1 MAADESIIRIRGDAS
16 QAVSEFQK
24 LRNATIQSYQAIE
37 KSAESFK
44 ELRSNQRAMIQVAK
58 ISKNAI
64 KALDAAIVKSGP
76 NFRKASKEVK
86 AYSAGI
92 KRLQQ
97 SFSGA
102 SMRAHA
108 FSRDLKSVGLAVR
121 NSGKNLQFMGRSI
134 MIGMLPFANAIRK
147 ASNFAKAL
155 EMAEIRFVKITN
167 LTREAGGEF
176 DKLSAS
182 FERLSEAFGVS
193 RDLITDIAT
202 DFALVGMPVSQID
215 TLARATNELAIL
227 GSIDV
232 GPAKDIL
239 ISTVF
244 AMRNMATLRG
254 ETLSFN
260 DAIKQATGQMYLF
273 NIVNN
278 NTAMAI
284 SDMATAI
291 PKLVPITVQFGLT
304 VTEAAG
310 ALAAMK
316 ASGVSAAEGT
326 VALRTGLLRL
336 TSLTKQADEK
346 VEGARMRLKDFNFE
360 AGVGIETLANFG
372 QSLLSIR
379 RELGDAAAFDIVKN
393 ILGIRQTAKVQLF
406 VMDMQSAENQIQ
418 TVKGAMQ
425 DLGGTDVFGS
435 HQISNMTEFARASRE
450 PSEAMMQAANDLL
463 KDAGRMED
471 VTSQFLRSLII
482 QMSGVENAANDSAEE
497 IQKVMESD
505 AFKMQQAK
513 TSMKNA
519 LTEMGGLINQMIADH
534 ILPLVQHWVNAFK
547 SMPDSVKKVIV
558 ILGALV
564 AAFGPILY
572 MLAIM
577 KMAFGQTMQIM
588 AGAVGKFFT
597 GFTAAG
603 RAATVAANQE
613 TASVVLLS
621 KAHTLQA
628 ATANKAAIEEALLG
642 ANMAAT
648 SKVAISSAA
657 QNAIH
662 AASHD
667 LDAAA
672 TAKAAIAHRGN
683 MLTNMIR
690 SPLGAG
696 GAAIINSI
704 KTGKI
709 GAAGTAI
716 RGRAKGARA
725 AWKAGASGTGLGV
738 MSRARGPGG
747 AFQAHT
753 ALSALRR
760 GNIGKAIGLGAPRT
774 RARVATGRQ
783 ALSGARQRFQSGR
796 RFATRAK
803 FGTQWSGLKHPSG
816 GAMAMLGAGQPL
828 AAAKLPLTKGLIK
841 AKGAGAAFGKSLK
854 NIGPVLGKMLRPIK
868 MIKTIFMSFNPWVLG
883 FMLLLGAAAAIWVTI
898 KNNFETFQA
907 AAEPGL
913 DALKKAW
920 LAIKTA
926 LGEVMNSIFQVFNR
940 LSFGGKKGADEGTQM
955 GNVFKVVFQGIAFW
969 LQYVAKLFSLLAKII
984 STAMDFATP
993 YINFMLGALTGVI
1006 EIVKA
1011 IIAVV
1016 KGDFSGAWMHAK
1028 RAIGAILL
1036 GLVSMVDGVFNF
1048 IINQMVRLMNI
1059 AAGILGTL
1067 GKIPGLG
1074 WVDTVAEKI
1083 RDAGDAMQDFG
1094 THAFDG
1100 IRDDISSGTGIKPED
1115 LIRIGNSDV
1124 RDIGSELGKAL
1135 GKGTI
1140 DGFDDALDYADPGMH
1155 DALNDAAKEAEDEA
1169 SAFADAFT
1177 SAFGKFAKE
1186 VEKQIRKH
1194 MTSAIKFIM
1203 DAFDAQTNSVTSAYD
1218 AQIDA
1223 INEVIKEEQ
1232 RLSKEIAYQTKRREQ
1247 IRDMALRRDSYRRN
1261 RALAIYE
1268 GRIDDAR
1275 SLDLKE
1281 KKDKEDS
1288 DQKLTDLDT
1297 KHGETLLSQQRKDTM
1312 DQINEQKRAYKD
1324 LRSDMKAELD
1334 GVFDELTRFT
1344 PKNQAEWMK
1353 IVDDIDAEIT
1363 KIVGDGESTGLM
1375 GRFKGSYHP
1384 DMGDI
1389 ETFDWTG
1396 GFQTAIDKATA
1407 NIRHG
1412 YVWDPATME
1421 VDGPFEWLFTA
1432 FAVVEAEFMAF
1443 ETKIKTWK
1451 DRIKSAILGED
1462 DSPYMGGS
1470 TPHMAMMLADRFTN
1484 AGAGPMQ
1491 MSPVGGAGW
1500 YGGKEL
1506 AAGDTLSDSERDRED
1521 SFVLSSIV
1529 QNAAIQTYQA
1539 LLASYASLSRY
1550 DVLRS
1555 SGAGANE
1562 MDLYRGLGGPDLSHL
1577 SDYQLENYNNPE
1589 RYYGG
1594 PIKAQYG
1601 RYLGGFGSTMIPVLA
1616 HGGEF
1621 MMSAKATRRI
1631 GVGALNNM
1639 NNFSKLSGPNDA
1651 GGGVTNSSSSNI
1663 TIHVDTFVGERGW
1676 FEKMMSD
1683 YNIHIAPSSER
1694 ARGIEKRTVGS
1705 YTERNT
1711 RSRV

>member
-44 ELRSNQRAMIQVAK
+44 ELRSNQRAMIQVA
-58 ISKNAI
+58 
-64 KALDAAIVKSGP
+64 
-76 NFRKASKEVK
+76 
-86 AYSAGI
+86 SAGI

-155 EMAEIRFVKITN
+155 EMAEIKFVKITN

-176 DKLSAS
+176 DRLSAS
-182 FERLSEAFGVS
+182 FEKLSEVFGVS

-202 DFALVGMPVSQID
+202 DFALVGMPISQID
-215 TLARATNELAIL
+215 TLARAANELAIL

-239 ISTVF
+239 TSTVF

-346 VEGARMRLKDFNFE
+346 VEGARKRLKDFNFE

-372 QSLLSIR
+372 QSLLAIR
-379 RELGDAAAFDIVKN
+379 TELGDAAAFDIVKN

-406 VMDMQSAENQIQ
+406 VMDMQSAENQISV
-418 TVKGAMQ
+418 VKDAMQ
-425 DLGGTDVFGS
+425 SLGGTDVFGS

-450 PSEAMMQAANDLL
+450 PSEAMSQAANDLL
-463 KDAGRMED
+463 KDAGQMEN

-482 QMSGVENAANDSAEE
+482 QMSGVENAQRDSMTELE
-497 IQKVMESD
+497 TVMNSD
-505 AFKMQQAK
+505 AFKMNQAK

-519 LTEMGGLINQMIADH
+519 LTEMGNLINMMIVDH
-534 ILPLVQHWVNAFK
+534 ILPLVRHWIDGFK
-547 SMPDSVKKVIV
+547 AMPDGVKKVIV

-716 RGRAKGARA
+716 KGRVGGARA
-725 AWKAGASGTGLGV
+725 AWKAGARGTGFGV

-747 AFQAHT
+747 RLQAHT
-753 ALSALRR
+753 SLSALRR
-760 GNIGKAIGLGAPRT
+760 GNLGKATSLGYAQSKFGQGRAAYRNAPKWHKLGYAQGIPDQSTMRG
-774 RARVATGRQ
+774 AV
-783 ALSGARQRFQSGR
+783 GARQF
-796 RFATRAK
+796 
-803 FGTQWSGLKHPSG
+803 KHAAMMPVQKGIG
-816 GAMAMLGAGQPL
+816 GAKKAAGGLG
-828 AAAKLPLTKGLIK
+828 K
-841 AKGAGAAFGKSLK
+841 ALS
-854 NIGPVLGKMLRPIK
+854 NIGPILGKMLHPIK

-883 FMLLLGAAAAIWVTI
+883 FMLLLGAVAAIWVTI
-898 KNNFETFQA
+898 KNNFVTFQA
-907 AAEPGL
+907 AAKPGL
-913 DALKKAW
+913 DALKEAW
-920 LAIKTA
+920 LAIKSA

-955 GNVFKVVFQGIAFW
+955 GKVFGAVFKGIAGA
-969 LQYVAKLFSLLAKII
+969 LKVVALLFRLLAKII

-993 YINFMLGALTGVI
+993 YINYLLGLLTAVI
-1006 EIVKA
+1006 NIVKA
-1011 IIAVV
+1011 IVAAFR
-1016 KGDFSGAWMHAK
+1016 GDWAEAGNYLK
-1028 RAIGAILL
+1028 RALGAVMLAI
-1036 GLVSMVDGVFNF
+1036 VSMVSGVMNF
-1048 IINQMVRLMNI
+1048 IIDQIVRLMDV
-1059 AAGILGTL
+1059 AAGILSQI
-1067 GKIPGLG
+1067 GKIPGMG
-1074 WVDTVAEKI
+1074 WAKDLAEDIKG
-1083 RDAGDAMQDFG
+1083 AGDAMQDFG
-1094 THAFDG
+1094 STAFDG
-1100 IRDDISSGTGIKPED
+1100 IRGAISDATGIDASELIQVGEED
-1115 LIRIGNSDV
+1115 LRNVG
-1124 RDIGSELGKAL
+1124 GELASIT
-1135 GKGTI
+1135 GKGFS
-1140 DGFDDALDYADPGMH
+1140 DGFEDEMEYAAPGMH
-1155 DALNDAAKEAEDEA
+1155 EAINDAAKEGAEA
-1169 SAFADAFT
+1169 AKAFADVWA
-1177 SAFGKFAKE
+1177 SAFGKFVTE
-1186 VEKQIRKH
+1186 VNKQIRKG
-1194 MTSAIKFIM
+1194 MAEAIKFVK
-1203 DAFDAQTNSVTSAYD
+1203 DAFDSQTDSVVSAYD

-1281 KKDKEDS
+1281 KKSKEDS

-1334 GVFDELTRFT
+1334 GVLTELTKFT
-1344 PKNQAEWMK
+1344 PKNQAEWMQ
-1353 IVDDIDAEIT
+1353 IVDDIDAEVT
-1363 KIVGDGESTGLM
+1363 RIVGSEEAGGIM
-1375 GRFKGSYHP
+1375 GRFAGAYHP
-1384 DMGDI
+1384 DMA
-1389 ETFDWTG
+1389 ELTTFDFDGMIGTAKDAAIENMREIYEWSPGAMDAEGPFGWLFDEFARVETEFTNFETMIKGWKERLEAALLGDQTGTQEAMLMATKGLTSSGVGG
-1396 GFQTAIDKATA
+1396 GFESDMPT
-1407 NIRHG
+1407 
-1412 YVWDPATME
+1412 
-1421 VDGPFEWLFTA
+1421 
-1432 FAVVEAEFMAF
+1432 
-1443 ETKIKTWK
+1443 
-1451 DRIKSAILGED
+1451 
-1462 DSPYMGGS
+1462 SPQ
-1470 TPHMAMMLADRFTN
+1470 MLAWLQIVREFNMPTAAGGGLTSAELGREMGFNPNSPMFNPNSIANSSANN
-1484 AGAGPMQ
+1484 AGLNAHDDDYVKPADRYF
-1491 MSPVGGAGW
+1491 GGMV
-1500 YGGKEL
+1500 
-1506 AAGDTLSDSERDRED
+1506 S
-1521 SFVLSSIV
+1521 
-1529 QNAAIQTYQA
+1529 
-1539 LLASYASLSRY
+1539 
-1550 DVLRS
+1550 
-1555 SGAGANE
+1555 
-1562 MDLYRGLGGPDLSHL
+1562 
-1577 SDYQLENYNNPE
+1577 
-1589 RYYGG
+1589 
-1594 PIKAQYG
+1594 AQYG

-1663 TIHVDTFVGERGW
+1663 TINVDTFVGERGW

>member
-1 MAADESIIRIRGDAS
+1 MAANESIIRIRGDAS
-16 QAVSEFQK
+16 QAISEFQK
-24 LRNATIQSYQAIE
+24 LAAATVKSYRATE
-37 KSAESFK
+37 KAAETLK
-44 ELRSNQRAMIQVAK
+44 ELRENQRAMIQVSRISGKAIEALSAQYKKLGRNQTKAK
-58 ISKNAI
+58 ADI
-64 KALDAAIVKSGP
+64 KILAASL
-76 NFRKASKEVK
+76 
-86 AYSAGI
+86 

-97 SFSGA
+97 SFGSA

-108 FSRDLKSVGLAVR
+108 FSRDLKNVGLAVR

-155 EMAEIRFVKITN
+155 EMAEIKFVKITN

-182 FERLSEAFGVS
+182 FEKLSEVFGVS

-202 DFALVGMPVSQID
+202 DFALVGMPISQID
-215 TLARATNELAIL
+215 TLARAANELAIL

-239 ISTVF
+239 TSTVF

-346 VEGARMRLKDFNFE
+346 VEGARKRLKDFNFE

-372 QSLLSIR
+372 QSLLAIR
-379 RELGDAAAFDIVKN
+379 TELGDAAAFDIVKN

-406 VMDMQSAENQIQ
+406 VMDMQSAENQISV
-418 TVKGAMQ
+418 VKDAMQ
-425 DLGGTDVFGS
+425 SLGGTDVFGS

-450 PSEAMMQAANDLL
+450 PSEAMSQAANDLL
-463 KDAGRMED
+463 KDAGQMEN

-482 QMSGVENAANDSAEE
+482 QMSGVENAQRDSMTELE
-497 IQKVMESD
+497 TVMNSD
-505 AFKMQQAK
+505 AFKMNQAK

-519 LTEMGGLINQMIADH
+519 LTEMGGLINMMIVDH
-534 ILPLVQHWVNAFK
+534 ILPLVRHWINGFK
-547 SMPDSVKKVIV
+547 AIPDSVKKVIV
-558 ILGALV
+558 ILGALL

-588 AGAVGKFFT
+588 AGAIGKFFA

-603 RAATVAANQE
+603 RAATIAANEEAVAVELLAIAHQHAGAAASKQAVDE
-613 TASVVLLS
+613 AVLAGTLTAAQGVTVKTTILTQAEAASHALD
-621 KAHTLQA
+621 AQA
-628 ATANKAAIEEALLG
+628 ATA
-642 ANMAAT
+642 
-648 SKVAISSAA
+648 
-657 QNAIH
+657 
-662 AASHD
+662 
-667 LDAAA
+667 AAA
-672 TAKAAIAHRGN
+672 AHRGN
-683 MLTNMIR
+683 LLTNLIR
-690 SPLGAG
+690 SPLGGGGRAVAQAATQTAKRFAG
-696 GAAIINSI
+696 GL
-704 KTGKI
+704 T
-709 GAAGTAI
+709 GAAGTMPGMTGA
-716 RGRAKGARA
+716 GRA
-725 AWKAGASGTGLGV
+725 GLR
-738 MSRARGPGG
+738 MRARGQAVAGVGRRIAGG
-747 AFQAHT
+747 YQE
-753 ALSALRR
+753 LQLGLRH
-760 GNIGKAIGLGAPRT
+760 GVGRT
-774 RARVATGRQ
+774 RAPISKGVAGVWRGGTAGAHTG
-783 ALSGARQRFQSGR
+783 LSA
-796 RFATRAK
+796 
-803 FGTQWSGLKHPSG
+803 
-816 GAMAMLGAGQPL
+816 LGAGQFRQAGGL
-828 AAAKLPLTKGLIK
+828 AKARVGGAVGRAGGAKVMAKGLGLK
-841 AKGAGAAFGKSLK
+841 AIQAPFAGLNKILVKFVGGFQKILP
-854 NIGPVLGKMLRPIK
+854 IVGRLLRPIK
-868 MIKTIFMSFNPWVLG
+868 MLKMIFMSFNPWVLG
-883 FMLLLGAAAAIWVTI
+883 FMLLLGAVAAIWVTI
-898 KNNFETFQA
+898 KNNFVTFQA
-907 AAEPGL
+907 AAKPGL
-913 DALKKAW
+913 DALKEAW
-920 LAIKTA
+920 NGIKTA

-955 GNVFKVVFQGIAFW
+955 GKVFGAVFKGIAFA
-969 LQYVAKLFSLLAKII
+969 LKGVALLFQLLAKII

-993 YINFMLGALTGVI
+993 YINYLLGLLTAVI
-1006 EIVKA
+1006 NIVKA
-1011 IIAVV
+1011 IAAAFR
-1016 KGDFSGAWMHAK
+1016 GDWAEAGNYLK
-1028 RAIGAILL
+1028 RALGAVML
-1036 GLVSMVDGVFNF
+1036 GIVSMVSGVMNF
-1048 IINQMVRLMNI
+1048 IINQIVRLMDT
-1059 AAGILGTL
+1059 AAGILGL
-1067 GKIPGLG
+1067 IGKIPGMG
-1074 WVDTVAEKI
+1074 WAKDLAEEI
-1083 RDAGDAMQDFG
+1083 RGAGDAMQDFG
-1094 THAFDG
+1094 STAFDG
-1100 IRDDISSGTGIKPED
+1100 IRRTISEATGIEAD
-1115 LIRIGNSDV
+1115 ELIQIGDRDV
-1124 RDIGSELGKAL
+1124 RNVGKELGGVL
-1135 GKGTI
+1135 GKGVA
-1140 DGFDDALDYADPGMH
+1140 DGFDDEMEYAAPGMH
-1155 DALNDAAKEAEDEA
+1155 EAINDAAKEGAEA
-1169 SAFADAFT
+1169 AKAFADVWA
-1177 SAFGKFAKE
+1177 SAFGKFVSE
-1186 VEKQIRKH
+1186 VNKQIRKG
-1194 MTSAIKFIM
+1194 MAEAIKFVK
-1203 DAFDAQTNSVTSAYD
+1203 DAFDSQTDSVVSAYD

-1281 KKDKEDS
+1281 KKSKEDS

-1334 GVFDELTRFT
+1334 GVLTELTKFT
-1344 PKNQAEWMK
+1344 PKNQAEWK
-1353 IVDDIDAEIT
+1353 TIVDNIDAEVT
-1363 KIVGDGESTGLM
+1363 RIVGSEESSGIM
-1375 GRFKGSYHP
+1375 GRFAGAYHP
-1384 DMGDI
+1384 DMA
-1389 ETFDWTG
+1389 ELTTFDWDGMIGTASATAMENMREIYEWSPGTMDAEGPFGWLFDEFARVETEFTNFETMIKGWKERLEAALLGDQTGTQEAMMMATKGLTDSGVGG
-1396 GFQTAIDKATA
+1396 GFESDPVMTA
-1407 NIRHG
+1407 NANTPAEAAWMTIMRTMSNIGPGNSGWTASEMEREQGWNPNSAMYNPFNSVGFNNWRGIDYSG
-1412 YVWDPATME
+1412 Y
-1421 VDGPFEWLFTA
+1421 
-1432 FAVVEAEFMAF
+1432 
-1443 ETKIKTWK
+1443 
-1451 DRIKSAILGED
+1451 
-1462 DSPYMGGS
+1462 DSWGS
-1470 TPHMAMMLADRFTN
+1470 EQFH
-1484 AGAGPMQ
+1484 
-1491 MSPVGGAGW
+1491 GGA
-1500 YGGKEL
+1500 
-1506 AAGDTLSDSERDRED
+1506 
-1521 SFVLSSIV
+1521 
-1529 QNAAIQTYQA
+1529 
-1539 LLASYASLSRY
+1539 
-1550 DVLRS
+1550 
-1555 SGAGANE
+1555 
-1562 MDLYRGLGGPDLSHL
+1562 
-1577 SDYQLENYNNPE
+1577 
-1589 RYYGG
+1589 
-1594 PIKAQYG
+1594 IKAQYG

>member
-1 MAADESIIRIRGDAS
+1 MAANESIIRIRGDAS
-16 QAVSEFQK
+16 GAISEFQK
-24 LRNATIQSYQAIE
+24 LAAATVKSYRATE
-37 KSAESFK
+37 KAAETFK
-44 ELRSNQRAMIQVAK
+44 ELRENQRAMVQVSK
-58 ISKNAI
+58 ISKKAI
-64 KALDAAIVKSGP
+64 DALSVEFKKLGRNQTKAQADMQKLIGGLGRL
-76 NFRKASKEVK
+76 RK
-86 AYSAGI
+86 
-92 KRLQQ
+92 

-147 ASNFAKAL
+147 ASNFAKSL
-155 EMAEIRFVKITN
+155 EQAEIRFVKITN
-167 LTREAGGEF
+167 LTREAGSQF
-176 DKLSAS
+176 DDLAVK
-182 FERLSEAFGVS
+182 FEKLSEAFGVS

-215 TLARATNELAIL
+215 TLARASNELAIL

-284 SDMATAI
+284 KDMATAI

-346 VEGARMRLKDFNFE
+346 VEGARKRLKDFNFE

-406 VMDMQSAENQIQ
+406 VMDMQSAENQIG
-418 TVKGAMQ
+418 VVREAMQ
-425 DLGGTDVFGS
+425 ELGGAEVFGS
-435 HQISNMTEFARASRE
+435 QQITNMTEFARASRV
-450 PSEAMMQAANDLL
+450 PSEEMKKAANDLL
-463 KDAGRMED
+463 KDSVKMEN

-482 QMSGVENAANDSAEE
+482 QMSGVENAQRDSMEE
-497 IQKVMESD
+497 IQKVLDSD

-519 LTEMGGLINQMIADH
+519 LTEMGGLINMMIVDH
-534 ILPLVQHWVNAFK
+534 ILPLVRHWVNAFK
-547 SMPDSVKKVIV
+547 SMPDGVKKLIV

-588 AGAVGKFFT
+588 AGAIGKFFA

-603 RAATVAANQE
+603 RAATVAAN
-613 TASVVLLS
+613 
-621 KAHTLQA
+621 
-628 ATANKAAIEEALLG
+628 EEAVAVELLALAHQHAG
-642 ANMAAT
+642 AAA
-648 SKVAISSAA
+648 SKQAVDEAMLAGTLTAA
-657 QNAIH
+657 QGAIVKTTILTQ
-662 AASHD
+662 AE
-667 LDAAA
+667 AAA
-672 TAKAAIAHRGN
+672 HAMDAKAVTAAAAAHRGN
-683 MLTNMIR
+683 LLTNAIR
-690 SPLGAG
+690 TPFGTGGRAAVGAMRKTAKRFGGGITAGAG
-696 GAAIINSI
+696 MPGMTRA
-704 KTGKI
+704 
-709 GAAGTAI
+709 
-716 RGRAKGARA
+716 GRA
-725 AWKAGASGTGLGV
+725 GLGV
-738 MSRARGPGG
+738 RRAALAPVGFARNVRAGFAARGTYPAWLKSQAGTG
-747 AFQAHT
+747 AFPKSSW
-753 ALSALRR
+753 L
-760 GNIGKAIGLGAPRT
+760 KP
-774 RARVATGRQ
+774 
-783 ALSGARQRFQSGR
+783 
-796 RFATRAK
+796 AK
-803 FGTQWSGLKHPSG
+803 TVG
-816 GAMAMLGAGQPL
+816 GAMGAGQFKHGAVMGVKKGIGGIATATKKTVGGL
-828 AAAKLPLTKGLIK
+828 GGMLKL
-841 AKGAGAAFGKSLK
+841 FGR
-854 NIGPVLGKMLRPIK
+854 MLRPIK
-868 MIKTIFMSFNPWVLG
+868 MIKSIFMSFNPWVLG
-883 FMLLLGAAAAIWVTI
+883 FMLLLGAVAAIWVTI
-898 KNNFETFQA
+898 KNNFVTFKA
-907 AAEPGL
+907 AAQPGL
-913 DALKKAW
+913 DAIKEAW
-920 LAIKTA
+920 LAIKAA
-926 LGEVMNSIFQVFNR
+926 LGEVMRAIFQVFNR

-955 GNVFKVVFQGIAFW
+955 GNVFKAVFQGIAFA
-969 LQYVAKLFSLLAKII
+969 LKGLAKLFSFFAKVI

-993 YINFMLGALTGVI
+993 YINYFLGLLTGVI

-1011 IIAVV
+1011 IIALV
-1016 KGDFSGAWMHAK
+1016 KGDFSGAWEHAK

-1036 GLVSMVDGVFNF
+1036 GLVSMVDGVMNF
-1048 IINQMVRLMNI
+1048 IINQIVRLMDV
-1059 AAGILGTL
+1059 AAGILGQIGKLPGMGWAKTL
-1067 GKIPGLG
+1067 AADIEG
-1074 WVDTVAEKI
+1074 
-1083 RDAGDAMQDFG
+1083 AGAAMQDFG
-1094 THAFDG
+1094 ATALDG
-1100 IRDDISSGTGIKPED
+1100 IRDTISDATGITPEE
-1115 LIRIGNSDV
+1115 LIQVGDEDV
-1124 RDIGSELGKAL
+1124 RDVGAELGGVL
-1135 GKGTI
+1135 GKGVAE
-1140 DGFDDALDYADPGMH
+1140 GFTDEMEYAAPGMH
-1155 DALNDAAKEAEDEA
+1155 EAINDAAKEGAEA
-1169 SAFADAFT
+1169 AKAFADVWS
-1177 SAFGKFAKE
+1177 SAFKKFVSE
-1186 VEKQIRKH
+1186 VNKQIRKG
-1194 MTSAIKFIM
+1194 MERAVKFVM
-1203 DAFDAQTNSVTSAYD
+1203 DAFDEQTNSVVAAYD

-1281 KKDKEDS
+1281 RKDKEDA

-1297 KHGETLLSQQRKDTM
+1297 KHGETLLSQQRKDTI

-1324 LRSDMKAELD
+1324 LRSDMKEELD
-1334 GVFDELTRFT
+1334 GVLTELTKFT
-1344 PKNQAEWMK
+1344 PKNQAEWKK
-1353 IVDDIDAEIT
+1353 IVDNIDAEVT
-1363 KIVGDGESTGLM
+1363 RIVGGEESAGIM
-1375 GRFKGSYHP
+1375 GRFAGSYHP
-1384 DMGDI
+1384 DMGELGI
-1389 ETFDWTG
+1389 TGFDWDGMITTAKN
-1396 GFQTAIDKATA
+1396 TAIE
-1407 NIRHG
+1407 NMREI
-1412 YVWDPATME
+1412 YQWDPGTME
-1421 VDGPFEWLFTA
+1421 GDGPFGWLFDE
-1432 FAVVEAEFMAF
+1432 FAKVETEFTDF
-1443 ETKIKTWK
+1443 ETMIKGWK
-1451 DRIKSAILGED
+1451 
-1462 DSPYMGGS
+1462 
-1470 TPHMAMMLADRFTN
+1470 
-1484 AGAGPMQ
+1484 
-1491 MSPVGGAGW
+1491 
-1500 YGGKEL
+1500 
-1506 AAGDTLSDSERDRED
+1506 ERLE
-1521 SFVLSSIV
+1521 
-1529 QNAAIQTYQA
+1529 QA
-1539 LLASYASLSRY
+1539 LLGDQTGTQEAMMMATKGLTEIPFGGGYETDTENMVANPYREAWR
-1550 DVLRS
+1550 DVILM
-1555 SGAGANE
+1555 AN
-1562 MDLYRGLGGPDLSHL
+1562 RGLGGGLTSSELDREAGWDPDSPMFNQYAWLGR
-1577 SDYQLENYNNPE
+1577 D

-1594 PIKAQYG
+1594 AIKAQYG
-1601 RYLGGFGSTMIPVLA
+1601 RYLGGFGSSMIPVMA

-1639 NNFSKLSGPNDA
+1639 NNFSKLSGPNGA
-1651 GGGVTNSSSSNI
+1651 GGGVTNNSSSNI
-1663 TIHVDTFVGERGW
+1663 TIQVDTFVGQREW